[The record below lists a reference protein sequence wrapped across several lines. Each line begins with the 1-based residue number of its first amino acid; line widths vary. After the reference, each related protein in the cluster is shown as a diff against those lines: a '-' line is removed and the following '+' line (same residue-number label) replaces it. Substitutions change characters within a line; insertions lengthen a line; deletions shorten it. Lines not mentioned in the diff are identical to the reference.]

1 MLTGIASYYLPTKF
15 KKSEGSSKFEEYKN
29 DEDVSSPSEDKIY
42 NFSILKDSA
51 SSPARQ
57 QRFLRFDLK
66 NQNTKENF
74 VSFPL
79 QK

>member
-42 NFSILKDSA
+42 NFSIFKDSA
-51 SSPARQ
+51 SSARQ

-66 NQNTKENF
+66 NQKTKENF
-74 VSFPL
+74 ISFPL